1 MNVTRTQEFK
11 DTIRKHQLLKGDMWE
26 LYKFIKRFTDMY
38 KDVDLNFWTFKHEVA
53 KFFKDPTSCK
63 YTELFLGLQNALV
76 IIQREATAAMQT
88 HTL

>member
-11 DTIRKHQLLKGDMWE
+11 NTIRKHQLLKGDMWE
-26 LYKFIKRFTDMY
+26 VYKFTRRFTDMY
-38 KDVDLNFWTFKHEVA
+38 KDVDLNFWTFKHECA
-53 KFFKDPTSCK
+53 KFFKDPTECK
-63 YTELFLGLQNALV
+63 YKELFLGLQNALV